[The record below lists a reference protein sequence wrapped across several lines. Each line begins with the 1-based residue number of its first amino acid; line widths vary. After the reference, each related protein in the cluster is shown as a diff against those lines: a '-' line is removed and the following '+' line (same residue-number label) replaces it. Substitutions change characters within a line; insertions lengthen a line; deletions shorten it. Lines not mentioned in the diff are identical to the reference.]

1 MKQKKFMTYIGQSN
15 HTNLSNIVID
25 IQTSRE
31 HLRLMQS
38 SLEKL
43 IEECH
48 NAHTIRNTCY
58 LIDDIEEILKTS
70 SDNLKD
76 EEE

>member
-1 MKQKKFMTYIGQSN
+1 MKQKKLMTYKGQSN
-15 HTNLSNIVID
+15 DTIISNIVID
-25 IQTSRE
+25 IQIRRE

-38 SLEKL
+38 CLEKL

-70 SDNLKD
+70 TDNLNED
-76 EEE
+76 

>member
-1 MKQKKFMTYIGQSN
+1 MKQEKLMTYTGQSN
-15 HTNLSNIVID
+15 HTKVANIVID
-25 IQTSRE
+25 IQIRRE

-38 SLEKL
+38 CLEKL

>member
-1 MKQKKFMTYIGQSN
+1 MKQKKLMTYKGQS
-15 HTNLSNIVID
+15 TDTIISNIVID
-25 IQTSRE
+25 IQIRRE

-38 SLEKL
+38 CLEKL

-70 SDNLKD
+70 TDNLNED
-76 EEE
+76 

>member
-1 MKQKKFMTYIGQSN
+1 
-15 HTNLSNIVID
+15 
-25 IQTSRE
+25 
-31 HLRLMQS
+31 MQS

>member
-1 MKQKKFMTYIGQSN
+1 MKQKKLMTYKGQSN
-15 HTNLSNIVID
+15 DTIISNIVID
-25 IQTSRE
+25 IQIRRE

-38 SLEKL
+38 CLEKL

-58 LIDDIEEILKTS
+58 LIDDIEDILKTS
-70 SDNLKD
+70 TDNLNED
-76 EEE
+76 